1 MEFNPVAPSHSFL
14 SFSSLLPHF
23 LHFLF
28 SFFPLLSSFV
38 LHLILFPFLYF
49 SSLLSLSLFPS
60 NSLSPLLS
68 FFLLYIYL
76 LPLSFSLFS
85 MRDFV
90 TICIL
95 TQNQE
100 ETDLHLPIY
109 PSIYQ
114 PVCLSI
120 YNLDITPGSNMQ
132 KYSVFWSCH
141 FTSMFGM
148 CNAFSTF

>member
-1 MEFNPVAPSHSFL
+1 MLLLTRSSRSLPFSLIFFISSFPSSLCSPPLSFISPYFPFFTSLRFSPSHSF
-14 SFSSLLPHF
+14 
-23 LHFLF
+23 
-28 SFFPLLSSFV
+28 
-38 LHLILFPFLYF
+38 HLIPSLPF
-49 SSLLSLSLFPS
+49 SL
-60 NSLSPLLS
+60 

-85 MRDFV
+85 MRDIV
-90 TICIL
+90 TRCIL